1 MEKYKAMLLKS
12 KLEIESRIAS
22 AHNEHSNT
30 PESSEE
36 TEQAQ
41 DRNSKEIL
49 VKILE
54 KDSLRLRQV
63 KEALKNIEKGEY
75 GECNNCGCEIE
86 EKRLL
91 ALPLARNC
99 LECQEE
105 IDREG

>member
-1 MEKYKAMLLKS
+1 MLLES

-22 AHNEHSNT
+22 AYNEHSSV

-54 KDSLRLRQV
+54 KDSLKLRQI

-75 GECNNCGCEIE
+75 GDCNECGCEIE
-86 EKRLL
+86 EKRLT
-91 ALPLARNC
+91 AIPLAKNC

-105 IDREG
+105 IDREK